1 MTTTTMMMGLQRFAR
16 FSTSTTATAT
26 ATVVRQL
33 QQVPQVQR
41 HSLAS
46 ALTSVST
53 STTITTGSNNEQR
66 RTFWMDVVRIKTN
79 RPQKYSK
86 DGKSGVGKQHE
97 DPEQVIRRHMDETR
111 SDGESLLDL
120 MFFNDKHEKKWMK
133 RVRLQSKKRYEFDK
147 KHVTD
152 LAKYIAFVQK
162 GSGDEK

>member
-1 MTTTTMMMGLQRFAR
+1 MTMMALQRLARFAGTSTTTTTA
-16 FSTSTTATAT
+16 ATA
-26 ATVVRQL
+26 VRQL
-33 QQVPQVQR
+33 QR
-41 HSLAS
+41 HSFP
-46 ALTSVST
+46 ALTSTLT
-53 STTITTGSNNEQR
+53 STLTLTLTSSTDNGNNNEQR
-66 RTFWMDVVRIKTN
+66 RTFWMDVIRIKTN

-162 GSGDEK
+162 GGGEK